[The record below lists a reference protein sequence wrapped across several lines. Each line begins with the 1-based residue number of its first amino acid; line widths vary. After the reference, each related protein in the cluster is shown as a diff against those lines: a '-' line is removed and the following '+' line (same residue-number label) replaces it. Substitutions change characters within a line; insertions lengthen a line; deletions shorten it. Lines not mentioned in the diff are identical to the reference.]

1 MSILAQ
7 CEHGHVIACCQCNK
21 PHDILELPSLVC
33 QGCTKEYAIS
43 EGSEV
48 AGRSKI
54 IEIQRERINAS
65 RDDNVHESVVGSNN

>member
-7 CEHGHVIACCQCNK
+7 CEHGHVIARCQCNK

-33 QGCTKEYAIS
+33 DGCVQEYTIS
-43 EGSEV
+43 EGSEI

-54 IEIQRERINAS
+54 IEIQRERIKAS
-65 RDDNVHESVVGSNN
+65 RDDNVHESVVGSND